1 VNKIINASLE
11 VLMIIKIQVTVFWIV
26 VTVISWRWRQ
36 HGPPKH
42 WYATASQPRKLWPR
56 IVF

>member
-1 VNKIINASLE
+1 
-11 VLMIIKIQVTVFWIV
+11 MIIKIQVTVFWIV